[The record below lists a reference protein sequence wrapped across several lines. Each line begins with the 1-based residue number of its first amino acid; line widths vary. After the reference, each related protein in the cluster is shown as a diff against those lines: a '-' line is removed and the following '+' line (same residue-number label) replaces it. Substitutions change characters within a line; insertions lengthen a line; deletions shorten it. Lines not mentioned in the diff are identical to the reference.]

1 MISRSLFYENK
12 KLFVFSSAMLNDM
25 SDVYKMKDT
34 TNKLIKISHST
45 GKDII
50 YILSDVTL
58 QKSINEYLKN
68 TKINSNKFKVVDLKD
83 LSVIKKSEWIISKID
98 DEKYDDIYII
108 DESDNNIKYFKKIL
122 RSRNVRYN
130 IINI

>member
-1 MISRSLFYENK
+1 MISRSLFCENK